1 MKKKYLGKN
10 TLACIIFFF
19 SVVAILIILVLS
31 YFKCGITVKDSF
43 KKEDIYN
50 LLTINTIFSGFLYT
64 MLGNLVEFNS
74 RKEIK
79 KKDIAGYVDK
89 YYSPIY
95 FGLTYFILAI
105 VIEICILYFDF
116 RFLIGYL
123 ILLQKLLSIFGI
135 IFFVASTIMLRKMI
149 NNIRNK

>member
-1 MKKKYLGKN
+1 MHNFL
-10 TLACIIFFF
+10 F

-79 KKDIAGYVDK
+79 KR
-89 YYSPIY
+89 
-95 FGLTYFILAI
+95 ILQDTWINII
-105 VIEICILYFDF
+105 VLYIL
-116 RFLIGYL
+116 
-123 ILLQKLLSIFGI
+123 
-135 IFFVASTIMLRKMI
+135 V
-149 NNIRNK
+149 

>member
-1 MKKKYLGKN
+1 MKKNYLGKN

-79 KKDIAGYVDK
+79 KKDIAG
-89 YYSPIY
+89 
-95 FGLTYFILAI
+95 
-105 VIEICILYFDF
+105 
-116 RFLIGYL
+116 
-123 ILLQKLLSIFGI
+123 
-135 IFFVASTIMLRKMI
+135 
-149 NNIRNK
+149 